1 MAKKPPL
8 ILIVGPTGVGK
19 TAASVYVAKSLN
31 AEIISCDSMQI
42 YKYMDIGTAKVT
54 PEEARGIVHHM
65 TDIISPLEKFSVCDY
80 VKLAKEAAK
89 DIYEKGKPAIMVGGT
104 GLYADS
110 FVKDI
115 DYTETETDVNLRAS
129 LKEYAD
135 RYGCEALHAEL
146 KKIDPESADAIHPNN
161 VKRVIRAIEYYR
173 LSGEKISEH
182 NEKTK
187 NKPSPYNYI
196 YIGFTRDRNDL
207 YENINKRVDMMMENG
222 LANEVMKLYKMGCRR
237 SHTSMQ
243 AIGYKEMLWYINGK
257 ATFDEAV
264 EILKKNSR
272 RYAKRQLTWFN
283 KNKEIHWINLTDVT
297 DSKAAAEKCLKIIK
311 ENGVLS

>member
-1 MAKKPPL
+1 MTKKPPL

-19 TAASVYVAKSLN
+19 TAASIYAAKSLN

-80 VKLAKEAAK
+80 VKMAKEAAK
-89 DIYEKGKPAIMVGGT
+89 EIYKKGKPAIMVGGT

-115 DYTETETDVNLRAS
+115 DYTETETDEKLRAS
-129 LKEYAD
+129 LKSYAES
-135 RYGCEALHAEL
+135 YGCEALHAKLRE
-146 KKIDPESADAIHPNN
+146 IDPESADAIHPNN

-207 YENINKRVDMMMENG
+207 YENINKRVDIMIENG

-264 EILKKNSR
+264 EKLKKNSR

-283 KNKEIHWINLTDVT
+283 KNKEIHWINLTDVK